1 MTEKVIVLGE
11 GFVGSTFR
19 RLGYKVIGREVYG
32 DVTDIIGNIDAF
44 HNITDIKNADVIIN
58 CIGISDT
65 RYCEDRKNWKQV
77 HVVNGI
83 WPTVLSMYCDQ
94 NCKKL
99 VHISTGCLYEG
110 TEGKKTEDSPLETHC
125 AYTVSKLVG
134 ELGCNPDRDI
144 IVRPRLLFDIVDS
157 PKNLLTKF
165 RKFTKYLNE
174 FNTITSTT
182 TIVGSVEALILNKCV
197 GVYNVGNTGVYT
209 IADMAKAFGQTV
221 YGTMQQAELIES
233 QGLHLVNNVMD
244 LSKIERDTGFIAKD
258 ALEEIRTYTKWGLK
272 K

>member
-19 RLGYKVIGREVYG
+19 RLGYKVVGREVYG
-32 DVTDIIGNIDAF
+32 DVENIIYSPEAFFELSDIR
-44 HNITDIKNADVIIN
+44 NADVIIN

-65 RYCEDRKNWKQV
+65 RYCEDRKNWDEV
-77 HVVNGI
+77 HMVNGMFPI
-83 WPTVLSMYCDQ
+83 VLSRSCAFYG
-94 NCKKL
+94 KKF

-110 TEGKKTEDSPLETHC
+110 TDGKKTEESPLETHC
-125 AYTVSKLVG
+125 TYTVSKMIA

-165 RKFTKYLNE
+165 KRFTKYLNE

-182 TIVGSVEALILNKCV
+182 TIVESVEALILNNCV
-197 GVYNVGNTGVYT
+197 GVYNVGNLGTYT
-209 IADMAKAFGQTV
+209 IYELAKAFGQTV
-221 YGTMQQAELIES
+221 YGTIQQVDLIES

-244 LSKIERDTGFIAKD
+244 MSKLIHDTGYSPRD
-258 ALEEIRTYTKWGLK
+258 AIEEIKLCSKFLK
-272 K
+272 

>member
-165 RKFTKYLNE
+165 GRFEYFLNE
-174 FNTITSTT
+174 FNTVTSTT
-182 TIVGSVEALILNKCV
+182 TIVESVEALILNKCV
-197 GVYNVGNTGVYT
+197 GTYNVGNLGTYT
-209 IADMAKAFGQTV
+209 IYEMAEAFGIKPSGMITQK
-221 YGTMQQAELIES
+221 ELIDTA
-233 QGLHLVNNVMD
+233 GIHLVNNVMD
-244 LSKIERDTGFIAKD
+244 MTKLINDTGYIPSD
-258 ALEEIRTYTKWGLK
+258 ALEEIELCSKFL
-272 K
+272 

>member
-19 RLGYKVIGREVYG
+19 RFGYKVIGRKVYG
-32 DVTDIIGNIDAF
+32 DVYDIICNPDRF

-65 RYCEDRKNWKQV
+65 RFCENRKNWGNV

-83 WPTVLSMYCDQ
+83 WPSVLSVYC
-94 NCKKL
+94 NENNKKL

-110 TEGKKTEDSPLETHC
+110 TEGKKTETSPLETHC
-125 AYTVSKLVG
+125 IYTLSKMIG
-134 ELGCNPDRDI
+134 ELGCNIDSDI
-144 IVRPRLLFDIVDS
+144 IIRPRLLFDIVDS

-165 RKFTKYLNE
+165 GRFEYFLNE
-174 FNTITSTT
+174 FNTVTSTT
-182 TIVGSVEALILNKCV
+182 TIVESVEALILKKCS

-209 IADMAKAFGQTV
+209 IADLAKAFGCEV
-221 YGTMQQAELIES
+221 KGTMQQAELIES

-244 LSKIERDTGFIAKD
+244 LSKIERDTGYVSKD
-258 ALEEIRTYTKWGLK
+258 AAEEIRTYTKWGLK